1 MGDELTQKITQRLAE
16 LPEDVRRAVQSADM
30 AKNIE
35 ALGVKYKLHID
46 QIGELEDET
55 LMTMLGF
62 TPFESFEQRIT
73 DTLHLPAEMG
83 KGVAEEIN
91 RDIFLAVRASLR
103 QFTEAKAAAPKEIHP
118 AELMLSQKTVT
129 TTPTA
134 PPTSPEATKGT
145 AQPYKADPYRE
156 IPE

>member
-1 MGDELTQKITQRLAE
+1 MDDELTQKITQRLAE
-16 LPEDVRRAVQSADM
+16 LPADVRQAVQSADM
-30 AKNIE
+30 AKKIE
-35 ALGVKYKLHID
+35 ALGLKYKLHID

-62 TPFESFEQRIT
+62 TPLDSFERRIT
-73 DTLHLPAEMG
+73 DALRLPAETG

-91 RDIFLAVRASLR
+91 QNIFLAVRASLR

-129 TTPTA
+129 TA
-134 PPTSPEATKGT
+134 PLKP
-145 AQPYKADPYRE
+145 QPYSTDPYRE
-156 IPE
+156 PTN